1 MDLEIKMEK
10 EFTIETLI
18 EKFTEHSA
26 TFEQKFKDEDE
37 EDLTYHAFNLPKAL
51 LTLSKE
57 IKKLKDKI

>member
-1 MDLEIKMEK
+1 MEK

-26 TFEQKFKDEDE
+26 TFEQQYKVENE
-37 EDLTYHAFNLPKAL
+37 EDYLTYHHFNLPMAL